1 MNDAVHQLFNLISQG
16 ITWVLRT
23 LEKMWIWSWA
33 QIQAAFNVSWDSL
46 PAWKVLIGVVAIIAL
61 ATFVVMLFSRSI
73 AAFRNIAHAFWTMA
87 MAAFGIVA
95 VVLMAGVFSRGFV
108 WIMTDVSNDVFARLP

>member
-16 ITWVLRT
+16 VTWVLRT
-23 LEKMWIWSWA
+23 LEKLWVWSWV
-33 QIQAAFNVSWDSL
+33 QIQSAFNVSWDSL

-61 ATFVVMLFSRSI
+61 AVFVVMIFSRSL
-73 AAFRNIAHAFWTMA
+73 AAFRNIAQAFWTMA

-108 WIMTDVSNDVFARLP
+108 WIMTDVSNDAFARLP